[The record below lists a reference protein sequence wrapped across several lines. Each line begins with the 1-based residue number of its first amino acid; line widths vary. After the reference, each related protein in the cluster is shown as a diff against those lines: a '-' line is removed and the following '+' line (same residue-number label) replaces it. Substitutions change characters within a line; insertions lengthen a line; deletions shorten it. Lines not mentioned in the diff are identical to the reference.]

1 MTYSFLRYFFIAM
14 PIKLFYFSSVEAVHG
29 RNGRVH
35 RASSQVVTGNE
46 METGERPEVGYHSGA
61 VTETPFIDVMLV
73 LCSSIPGLKILR
85 FVLAVFFAFVSY
97 TLVICS

>member
-1 MTYSFLRYFFIAM
+1 M

-46 METGERPEVGYHSGA
+46 METGERPEVGYHS
-61 VTETPFIDVMLV
+61 VVMETPFIDGGALV

-85 FVLAVFFAFVSY
+85 FVLAVFLAFVSY
-97 TLVICS
+97 TLVICC